1 MKLREEGFTWQKF
14 LKLMKYRTGD
24 AILWANDRITWE
36 DFMNNVLE
44 SIRGPLGKALAEG

>member
-24 AILWANDRITWE
+24 AILWANGRITWE